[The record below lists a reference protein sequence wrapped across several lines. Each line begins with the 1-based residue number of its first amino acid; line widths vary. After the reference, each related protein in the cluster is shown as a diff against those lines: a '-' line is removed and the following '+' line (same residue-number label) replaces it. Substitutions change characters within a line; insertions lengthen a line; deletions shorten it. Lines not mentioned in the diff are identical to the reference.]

1 MYVPLQ
7 HLLTRLSVSSILL
20 VTRLVLLEQKVLF
33 VGSSVAWSWERGDLP
48 LLIDDDM
55 GLLCCYHGYII

>member
-1 MYVPLQ
+1 
-7 HLLTRLSVSSILL
+7 
-20 VTRLVLLEQKVLF
+20 VLLEQKVLF